1 MVDMSRLKR
10 RSSLPPPPPMDEAS
24 ANLEAPEHAPATQIT
39 LTKRIDGR
47 SARRSNRTVQFATR
61 VTAEF
66 DDRIRAVAARDGL
79 LLVEVMERAL
89 DAYEAAG

>member
-1 MVDMSRLKR
+1 MVDMSKLKR
-10 RSSLPPPPPMDEAS
+10 RSLPPPPAPDEAS
-24 ANLEAPEHAPATQIT
+24 PNLKAPEHAPAAHPP

-66 DDRIRAVAARDGL
+66 DDRIRAIAARDGL

-89 DAYEAAG
+89 EAYESSR